1 LIILQL
7 SASSQHNEYLSV
19 LEKHLLS
26 LYTLASQARSEGLD
40 PSLEPEPYVA
50 RDLAEM
56 VEGLVG
62 PKGVAGRI
70 RELVSAK
77 MDKYEMAFAVASDIV
92 HAKFGHTDPEAGAE
106 QAVRS
111 ALAIMTGGITAAP
124 MQGIAH
130 VRIKENPDKTRYL
143 AVYFAGPI
151 RSAGGTEQAVT
162 LVVADHVRKIL
173 GLDSYKPTDVE
184 VRRFLE
190 ELRLYE
196 REVSRFQYHLP
207 DELLV
212 SALERLPVECT
223 GTETDP
229 VEVSSYRNIPRIET
243 NRVRAGGLRV
253 VNDGIVGRAQKVLRI
268 VEAMSILGWDW
279 LGKLKQHEMPNG
291 LGQKKDRVDDAAYM
305 EDVIAGRP
313 IFGFPSRRGGF
324 RLRYGR
330 SRNTGLAAL
339 GIHPAAMG
347 ILGGFLASGTQMRIE
362 GPGKGCVVLPVD
374 TIEAPV
380 VKLKDGSVRRVED
393 YDEAVSIRGK
403 VSKILF
409 LGDLLVAF
417 SEFLENNKPL
427 SPSGYT
433 EEWWAEELK
442 VKIGSLT
449 DETFEKQAP
458 NNSSDADRLQSIA
471 RDPLHTR
478 PTASEALRIS
488 RSLKIPLHPRYTYF
502 WSSITGEE
510 LQKLRGVLLDAK
522 TNTNENGRRLELQQD
537 DEVKT
542 TLEKL
547 CVPHIVEQGRVIL
560 EADELNVL
568 SALLR
573 LGEPN
578 VQMPQAVSTVEALS
592 SYSAIPLREKAMTFI
607 GARMGRP
614 EKAKRR
620 EMSPLVH
627 GLFPVGLVGG
637 SQRNIV
643 LAASKGIV
651 RAEVAQRR
659 CPTCDQITYMTI
671 CRNCG
676 SRTVQEFICSRCHRS
691 VPGDH
696 CPSCKAPAFTYESK
710 DLPIG
715 DLFDKASE
723 TLGKPKVELVK
734 GVRGLMSG
742 SRTPEILE
750 KAILRAKHGLSVFK
764 DGTIRYDATNAPL
777 THFKPKEVGTSVERL
792 RGLGYLLDS
801 EGDPL
806 QDESQICELKVQDVI
821 LPEDS
826 ATYLLNEC
834 RFLDELLEKV
844 YKLPAYYNAGSKDRI
859 LGQLILGFAP
869 HTSAAVLGRVIG
881 FSRTSVCYAHP
892 LWHNIKRRDCD
903 GDEDSIMMVLDV
915 LLNFS
920 KAYLPSQIGGL
931 MDAPLLIISA
941 VDPYEV
947 DEAQNLDVSSC
958 IPLEFYA
965 ETLQHTDPK
974 AVSAMFDILERRL
987 GKPEQFEGYHFT
999 HETYDINEGNLRS
1012 CYSSLGAMSEK
1023 MKSQLELAEKLQAV
1037 EAKEVARRV
1046 LTTHLLRDIAGNLK
1060 AFTSQKLRCKRC
1072 NAKYRRIPLTGKC
1085 NRCGGDLIMTV
1096 HRKGIEKYLDVAA
1109 EVVKKYDLDPYYAQR
1124 LDLIR
1129 GEIEHLF
1136 SKAGA
1141 TQPGERKQIKLAE
1154 FM

>member
-1 LIILQL
+1 V
-7 SASSQHNEYLSV
+7 QHSEYLST
-19 LEKHLLS
+19 LEKDLLT
-26 LYTLASQARSEGLD
+26 LYALAGQARSEGLD

-62 PKGVAGRI
+62 PKGVAARI

-92 HAKFGHTDPEAGAE
+92 HARFGHTDPEAGAE

-130 VRIKENPDKTRYL
+130 VRIRENPDKTSYL

-184 VRRFLE
+184 IRRFLE

-268 VEAMSILGWDW
+268 VEAKNIPGWDW
-279 LGKLKQHEMPNG
+279 LGKLKQQETPHDA
-291 LGQKKDRVDDAAYM
+291 GQKKGTGDDAAYM
-305 EDVIAGRP
+305 EDIIAGRP
-313 IFGFPSRRGGF
+313 VFGFPSRRGGF

-339 GIHPAAMG
+339 GVHPAAMG

-393 YDEAVSIRGK
+393 YDEAVSIRGS
-403 VSKILF
+403 VSSILF

-442 VKIGSLT
+442 AKIGSLT
-449 DETFEKQAP
+449 DDAGEKQEP
-458 NNSSDADRLQSIA
+458 RNNSEAGRLLNMV
-471 RDPLHTR
+471 RDPLHVR
-478 PTASEALRIS
+478 PTACEALRIS

-502 WSSITGEE
+502 WSSITVEE
-510 LQKLRGVLLDAK
+510 LQRLRGDLLEAR
-522 TNTNENGRRLELQQD
+522 TNIDESGGRLELHQSH
-537 DEVKT
+537 DEAKT

-547 CVPHIVEQGRVIL
+547 CVPHIVEEGRVIL
-560 EADELNVL
+560 EAEELDIL

-573 LGEPN
+573 LDEPN
-578 VQMPQAVSTVEALS
+578 VQMPQAGSAIEVLS
-592 SYSAIPLREKAMTFI
+592 SYSSIPLREKAMTFI

-620 EMSPLVH
+620 EMSPPVH

-651 RAEVAQRR
+651 RAEVARRR

-691 VPGDH
+691 VPGDN
-696 CPSCKAPAFTYESK
+696 CPACKARAFTYESK

-715 DLFDKASE
+715 DLFDKALE
-723 TLGKPKVELVK
+723 TLGNPRVELVK

-750 KAILRAKHGLSVFK
+750 KAVLRAKHGLSVFK

-777 THFKPKEVGTSVERL
+777 THFKAKEVSTSIERL
-792 RGLGYLLDS
+792 RELGYLRDS
-801 EGDPL
+801 GGEPL
-806 QDESQICELKVQDVI
+806 QDESQTCELKVQDVI

-826 ATYLLNEC
+826 ASYLLNEC
-834 RFLDELLEKV
+834 RFVDELLEKV
-844 YKLPAYYNAGSKDRI
+844 YKLPAYYKAESKERLI
-859 LGQLILGFAP
+859 GQLILGFAP

-881 FSRTSVCYAHP
+881 FSKTSVCYAHP

-903 GDEDSIMMVLDV
+903 GDEDSVMMVLDV

-947 DEAQNLDVSSC
+947 DEAQNLDVSSS

-965 ETLQHTDPK
+965 ETLQRSDPK

-1012 CYSSLGAMSEK
+1012 CYSSLGTMSEK
-1023 MKSQLELAEKLQAV
+1023 MKSQLELAEKLRAV
-1037 EAKEVARRV
+1037 EAREVARRV

-1060 AFTSQKLRCKRC
+1060 AFTGQRLRCKRC

-1085 NRCGGDLIMTV
+1085 NRCGGELTMTV
-1096 HRKGIEKYLDVAA
+1096 HRKGIEKYLDVAV
-1109 EVVKKYDLDPYYAQR
+1109 ELVKKYDLDPYYAQR

-1136 SKAGA
+1136 SKAET
-1141 TQPGERKQIKLAE
+1141 TQPGERRQIKLAE